1 MFCFVLFVLKLTGFR
16 ISITVYENPK
26 AKFARAVYE
35 LCTPEYHMIIL
46 VLVYI
51 SECINLNRFEFKG
64 PPASVNLQNEMQTWA
79 MGTTRKMIT
88 KIVEAKVLVVKRDTF
103 FYEQR
108 GPLVAHLSSRTT
120 KYFVK
125 L

>member
-1 MFCFVLFVLKLTGFR
+1 ML
-16 ISITVYENPK
+16 
-26 AKFARAVYE
+26 
-35 LCTPEYHMIIL
+35 IL
-46 VLVYI
+46 VYRI
-51 SECINLNRFEFKG
+51 SECTNLNRFEFKK
-64 PPASVNLQNEMQTWA
+64 PPASVNLQNELQTWA
-79 MGTTRKMIT
+79 MGLTRKMIR

-103 FYEQR
+103 IYEQR